1 MTVGF
6 KTDNTSSSRY
16 NSMMNNKTNKCKIL
30 KMELSKID
38 EVQEIDF

>member
-16 NSMMNNKTNKCKIL
+16 NSAIGKTNKCKIL